1 MKKCWL
7 LAAWLAAAGCLCDTK
22 EKYFIHLT
30 GGGHRLAA
38 AACPQSM
45 ALVTEEAKEN
55 WKQGETGY
63 STQLRL
69 NIFNLIRA
77 KT

>member
-7 LAAWLAAAGCLCDTK
+7 LAAWLAAAGCLCDTI

-38 AACPQSM
+38 AACPQSL
-45 ALVTEEAKEN
+45 ALVTGEAKEN
-55 WKQGETGY
+55 GKQGETGF
-63 STQLRL
+63 SPKLIL
-69 NIFNLIRA
+69 NI
-77 KT
+77 

>member
-7 LAAWLAAAGCLCDTK
+7 LAAWLAAGCLCDTK

-38 AACPQSM
+38 AACPQRM
-45 ALVTEEAKEN
+45 ALVTGEANEN
-55 WKQGETGY
+55 GKQGETGF
-63 STQLRL
+63 STTLRV
-69 NIFNLIRA
+69 NI
-77 KT
+77 

>member
-1 MKKCWL
+1 M
-7 LAAWLAAAGCLCDTK
+7 LAPGGLAAGCLCDTK

-30 GGGHRLAA
+30 GGVHRLAA

-55 WKQGETGY
+55 WKQLCDALQQ
-63 STQLRL
+63 SDWQ
-69 NIFNLIRA
+69 
-77 KT
+77 

>member
-38 AACPQSM
+38 AACPQSL
-45 ALVTEEAKEN
+45 ALVTGEAKEN
-55 WKQGETGY
+55 GKQGETGF
-63 STQLRL
+63 SPKLKL
-69 NIFNLIRA
+69 NI
-77 KT
+77 